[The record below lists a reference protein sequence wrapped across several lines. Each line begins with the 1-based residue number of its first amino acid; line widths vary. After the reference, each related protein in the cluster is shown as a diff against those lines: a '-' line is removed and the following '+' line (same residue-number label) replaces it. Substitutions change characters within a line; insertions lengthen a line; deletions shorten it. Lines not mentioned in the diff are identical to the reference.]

1 MTNLLERA
9 IKTDDPDIAAKIIFS
24 TPPASKAT
32 RSLIIASRKR
42 GRVIASGVP
51 GLLAIGCGPRRVF

>member
-32 RSLIIASRKR
+32 RSLIIASRKS

-51 GLLAIGCGPRRVF
+51 GLLATA